1 MNRYQEYGHQQLACH
16 QMSDY
21 LELVSEPPKQPF
33 SKLETQSKS
42 LRQLLEKF
50 RKPVHYGESL
60 ANLWLV
66 KLTLC
71 NSLFSFFVLL
81 PFAVITG

>member
-21 LELVSEPPKQPF
+21 LESVSEPFP
-33 SKLETQSKS
+33 KLETQSKS
-42 LRQLLEKF
+42 LRQLWEKF
-50 RKPVHYGESL
+50 RKPVHYGERV

-71 NSLFSFFVLL
+71 NSLFSFLVLL

>member
-1 MNRYQEYGHQQLACH
+1 MNIYQDHGHHKLACH

-21 LELVSEPPKQPF
+21 LESATEATMQPF
-33 SKLETQSKS
+33 PKLVTQST
-42 LRQLLEKF
+42 LGHLLEKF
-50 RKPVHYGESL
+50 RKPVHYGERL
-60 ANLWLV
+60 TNRWLV

-71 NSLFSFFVLL
+71 NSMFSFFVLL